1 MGSRVLLVEAD
12 LRRPTLSRQ
21 LGIPSGMGLAEV
33 LIGAA
38 SMSDAMQS
46 VELERPDGTTV
57 VGVSAPSMCW
67 WPARCCPRTRRS

>member
-46 VELERPDGTTV
+46 VELERPDGSDRGG
-57 VGVSAPSMCW
+57 GVRTFDVLVAG
-67 WPARCCPRTRRS
+67 AVLPRTRRS